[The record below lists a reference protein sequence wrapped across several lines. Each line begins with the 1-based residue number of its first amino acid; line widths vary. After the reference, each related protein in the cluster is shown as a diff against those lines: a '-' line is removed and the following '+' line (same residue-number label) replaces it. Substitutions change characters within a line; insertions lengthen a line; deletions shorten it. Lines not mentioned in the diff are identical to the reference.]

1 MFKIKRF
8 KLIFF
13 LTIVMLLLL
22 SMTSFAQ
29 LVFRMPH
36 SHSGDTPTTLG
47 LYYFADRIE
56 ELTDGEI
63 KIEVFIGGVLGSE
76 VETMEQLLEGTIEM
90 NRVSATRLGEF
101 NPIMDIF
108 SVPYLFRNE
117 KHCLNVIHGD
127 VGRELAVTCENYG
140 VKLLTYFYTGSRS
153 IYNTVRPINTPDDL
167 EGLKIRVMGSKL
179 MLDTMR
185 ILGASPT
192 TTAYA
197 EVYTALQ
204 TGVIDGGEN
213 PPASVVD
220 MSFYEVADYY
230 SLNEHFAIPD
240 VIVISKEVWD
250 ELTPIH
256 KAIFL
261 RVSRETEKYVQE
273 LVTTVLKEA
282 LEIIA
287 ESGTKVNT
295 ITDENKALFI
305 EKVAPIHEELKEK
318 GTFAG
323 YIDRIQFV
331 TD

>member
-1 MFKIKRF
+1 
-8 KLIFF
+8 
-13 LTIVMLLLL
+13 
-22 SMTSFAQ
+22 MTSFAQ
-29 LVFRMPH
+29 MVFRMPH

-90 NRVSATRLGEF
+90 NRISATRLGEF
-101 NPIMDIF
+101 SPIMDIF

-117 KHCLNVIHGD
+117 EHCLNVIHGD
-127 VGRELAVTCENYG
+127 VGRELAATCENYG

-167 EGLKIRVMGSKL
+167 EGLKIRVMGSEL

-192 TTAYA
+192 TTAYS

-230 SLNEHFAIPD
+230 SLNEHFTIPD

-250 ELTPIH
+250 ELEPMH

-273 LVTTVLKEA
+273 LVTTALKEA
-282 LEIIA
+282 LEIIE

-318 GTFAG
+318 GTFGG
-323 YIDRIQFV
+323 YIDRIQSV